1 MGANDSVPDS
11 CCRVVSKDCGRGVLA
26 MVEDDIRNKI
36 FVDGCLEILKDK
48 LQEDVIPMMV
58 VYAVVGVILALIE
71 LITVVLSC
79 AYVAQI
85 TRRIG
90 HQTGN
95 DNWRMGDA
103 SRNHAPDETDKLR
116 TTDHETVC

>member
-1 MGANDSVPDS
+1 
-11 CCRVVSKDCGRGVLA
+11 

-48 LQEDVIPMMV
+48 LEDDVIPMMV

-85 TRRIG
+85 TRRI
-90 HQTGN
+90 N
-95 DNWRMGDA
+95 KSDANWRMGDA
-103 SRNHAPDETDKLR
+103 SRNYAPDETDKPLR